1 MGQIPAQFP
10 SLPLTDAGGVVGRIC
25 EKVQVKKIYSGE
37 NWYLVHERVEKEYD

>member
-1 MGQIPAQFP
+1 MKKRRIKPIP
-10 SLPLTDAGGVVGRIC
+10 LKILLVC